1 LVMSDGQARE
11 PGPSESVP
19 TIDPTWY
26 ARPEMRLVLVA
37 LDIGGLYRLLSQ
49 GGGLPQREIAR
60 RTGQSQSDVSDI
72 ARGRRQVE
80 NIHLLRR
87 IVGGL
92 EIPPE
97 RMGLSW
103 WGPDG
108 RYWGPESAYSG
119 QGTVTESPEGVED
132 EVLRRHLVALGAVA
146 GFGVLIPGVGAL
158 ADPYPAPVELPL
170 PSRLGMSHVA
180 RIEETTEQVLALYRA
195 HGGQADIASTTAARF
210 TRWMGV
216 DATDAV
222 RRALGSALAE
232 RHIVAGLCCFDSGY
246 DWHAR
251 DHYRQAIELAIK
263 AGDHH
268 RAAKALKFAGQ
279 LEATTGNPDSALK
292 YYQLGQATLL
302 RAAGDDPRT
311 AVLTFQLYAS
321 SASAYAR
328 MNDHQQALTR
338 RFTESSRATASLQEG
353 STLLTCLSRSRDGW
367 EPPDAFQRADFNW
380 TTANAV
386 WRLGRLDD
394 AEPFAASAVQ
404 TFGTRDRRDG
414 VKARLTLAT
423 IQVQAGEPRGLVLA
437 RQAIN
442 EVAVLHS
449 VPTRRRLGPL
459 AEVLA
464 ARPGSDAKDLAHSA
478 QQVAATWA

>member
-1 LVMSDGQARE
+1 MSDGHTRE
-11 PGPSESVP
+11 PEPGAEGAPGADKSVP
-19 TIDPTWY
+19 AIDPAQY
-26 ARPEMRLVLVA
+26 ARPEMRRVLVA
-37 LDIGGLYRLLSQ
+37 LDIGGLYRLLGQ
-49 GGGLPQREIAR
+49 GGLPQREIAR

-72 ARGRRQVE
+72 ARGRRRVE
-80 NIHLLRR
+80 NLHLLRR
-87 IVGGL
+87 IVAGL

-108 RYWGPESAYSG
+108 RYWGPEGAYSG
-119 QGTVTESPEGVED
+119 QGTVTDHPEGVED
-132 EVLRRHLVALGAVA
+132 EMLRRHLVALGAVA

-158 ADPYPAPVELPL
+158 ANPYPAPGELPL

-222 RRALGSALAE
+222 HRALGSALAE

-246 DWHAR
+246 DRHAR
-251 DHYRQAIELAIK
+251 DHYRQAIELANKI
-263 AGDHH
+263 GDHH

-279 LEATTGNPDSALK
+279 LEAMTGNPDSALK

-311 AVLTFQLYAS
+311 AVLTSQLYAS

-328 MNDHQQALTR
+328 MNNHQQA
-338 RFTESSRATASLQEG
+338 
-353 STLLTCLSRSRDGW
+353 LTCLSRSRDGW
-367 EPPDAFQRADFNW
+367 EPPDAFQRADFDW

-394 AEPFAASAVQ
+394 AEPFAASAVR

-437 RQAIN
+437 RQAID

-449 VPTRRRLGPL
+449 VPTRQRLSPL
-459 AEVLA
+459 AEALA

-478 QQVAATWA
+478 HRVAATRA

>member
-1 LVMSDGQARE
+1 MSDGHTRE
-11 PGPSESVP
+11 PGPDESVP
-19 TIDPTWY
+19 AIDPALY
-26 ARPEMRLVLVA
+26 ARPEVRRLLIA
-37 LDIGGLYRLLSQ
+37 LDIGGLYRLLGQ

-72 ARGRRQVE
+72 ARGRRRVE
-80 NIHLLRR
+80 NLHLLRR

-108 RYWGPESAYSG
+108 RYWGPADAYSG
-119 QGTVTESPEGVED
+119 QVAVNDPLEGMED

-158 ADPYPAPVELPL
+158 ADPYPAPGELLL
-170 PSRLGMSHVA
+170 PSRVGMSHVA
-180 RIEETTEQVLALYRA
+180 WIKETAQRVLALLRA
-195 HGGQADIASTTAARF
+195 HGGQAEVASAMATHF
-210 TRWMGV
+210 TRWMSV

-222 RRALGSALAE
+222 QRSLRLALAE
-232 RHIVAGLCCFDSGY
+232 AHEVAGLCCFDSGH
-246 DWHAR
+246 DRHAR
-251 DHYRQAIELAIK
+251 DHYRQALELAIET
-263 AGDHH
+263 GDHH
-268 RAAKALKFAGQ
+268 RAASALQRSGALEAMAGHPDHALKC
-279 LEATTGNPDSALK
+279 
-292 YYQLGQATLL
+292 YQLGQSALL

-311 AVLTFQLYAS
+311 AFLAS
-321 SASAYAR
+321 WLDAASAQAYAR
-328 MNDHQQALTR
+328 MNDHQQTM
-338 RFTESSRATASLQEG
+338 
-353 STLLTCLSRSRDGW
+353 TCLRRSRDGW
-367 EPPDAFQRADFNW
+367 EPPDAFQRADFDW
-380 TTANAV
+380 TTADAV
-386 WRLGRLDD
+386 WRLGRLDN

-437 RQAIN
+437 RQAID

-449 VPTRRRLGPL
+449 VPARRRLSPL
-459 AEVLA
+459 SEALA
-464 ARPGSDAKDLAHSA
+464 ARPGSDARDLAHSA
-478 QQVAATWA
+478 YQVAATRA